1 MLDVDIY
8 SATIKNTK
16 YSSCRLEDKRMKN
29 GVARR
34 LCIYMMNFL
43 EIGDN
48 AELAIAD
55 LIGRIIYKF

>member
-1 MLDVDIY
+1 MDIRNV
-8 SATIKNTK
+8 SVRNIENV
-16 YSSCRLEDKRMKN
+16 SCRLEDKRMNN

-55 LIGRIIYKF
+55 